1 MDLEEEEEEQ
11 SGDAAYTEESS
22 PKSKRAAAKSK
33 AVTRRKRAR
42 APAAAKAATK
52 RPAKKRARSATDLA
66 RMAGNTIRRREIADA
81 AMCHLRYAAH
91 HIDAIKPFLGTK
103 ARKAVAAG
111 GGRRGDVRGAYES
124 DAAPTVASPR
134 KVVGGTLRHYQRKGL
149 EWLVHMYRNGTSMI
163 LADEMG
169 LGKTLQTIAFLAHL
183 KCVFLKSYRYL
194 SLDSSLFNSLHF
206 FVFNIQNR
214 YEYAPLHNLGTPEVV
229 CGPFLVVVP
238 LSVLANWMLEFKRWC
253 PSLRAIR
260 LHSGDAKERERMRR
274 ERLSD
279 ISSFDVVVTTYEM
292 LKGKEMKSTLSS
304 GIVWQCVVL
313 DEGHRVKSEAAQ
325 ISIVVGKIKRV
336 SMLLLTGTPLFF
348 SSIV

>member
-1 MDLEEEEEEQ
+1 MRRSTRAKVERTIQIGNDRVLISTLADSADRSRPSPSSRSSAAAAAAADVEAAMDLEEEEEEQ

-183 KCVFLKSYRYL
+183 KCVFLKNRI
-194 SLDSSLFNSLHF
+194 DIVTRF
-206 FVFNIQNR
+206 FAF
-214 YEYAPLHNLGTPEVV
+214 
-229 CGPFLVVVP
+229 
-238 LSVLANWMLEFKRWC
+238 
-253 PSLRAIR
+253 
-260 LHSGDAKERERMRR
+260 
-274 ERLSD
+274 
-279 ISSFDVVVTTYEM
+279 
-292 LKGKEMKSTLSS
+292 
-304 GIVWQCVVL
+304 
-313 DEGHRVKSEAAQ
+313 
-325 ISIVVGKIKRV
+325 
-336 SMLLLTGTPLFF
+336 
-348 SSIV
+348 